1 MVINEI
7 KHLHLIQEKDNFL
20 NYQKL
25 EIHEAA
31 HAVIAVHLGMSFGRI
46 VMKSSISKKTG
57 KLMPPGI
64 TNLEGGPEEMRL
76 AALAGCV
83 AADCFERVSPDL
95 IWARSRFNK
104 TLEEALSERVV
115 RCLESN
121 GLDKGTYDMNGNPLD
136 DGQFS
141 EDISK
146 VEKLVEENWINI
158 ERVATQLGQ
167 LPDPKIMSREE
178 VVRLL
183 DVACL

>member
-1 MVINEI
+1 M
-7 KHLHLIQEKDNFL
+7 QESDNFMS
-20 NYQKL
+20 YQKL

-31 HAVIAVHLGMSFGRI
+31 HAVIALHLGMSFGRI
-46 VMKSSISKKTG
+46 VMKSSISMKTG

-64 TNLEGGPEEMRL
+64 TNLEGEPEEMRL

-83 AADCFERVSPDL
+83 AADYFERVSPDL
-95 IWARSRFNK
+95 ICARSRINK
-104 TLEEALSERVV
+104 TLEGTLSERVV

-121 GLDKGTYDMNGNPLD
+121 RLDKGTYDMNGNPLY

-167 LPDPKIMSREE
+167 LPDPKKMSREE
-178 VVRLL
+178 VVRLMN
-183 DVACL
+183 VACV